1 MKKQIIA
8 LATCIFMGFSSI
20 TSYAYSAE
28 VCQGNTANADDVKA
42 FYSNLSSKGYAVTA
56 KGYSDKG
63 ITIAD
68 KNDFINA
75 KNYNVLYWSGHGGS
89 NGNNATLNITHDSSK
104 RFNTFEAADKWKNTY
119 DLKVAIIA
127 ACYQFNGN
135 GLRGK
140 WVEIMKNSGLKVLAG
155 YHESAPSSNDT
166 KIANEFFRLANET
179 RGSSQ
184 GNSVRYSWQQA
195 NIANGSS
202 GKWIVLGYK
211 TNRMEYYRLPG
222 FPGSFEASPSSKT
235 VYRYTSKNINGTG
248 ATSRA
253 ASFINREIPY
263 EIKVSEDTLDL
274 DTAVLGDNCHV
285 ASLDDDAQAKII
297 NLRENRLD
305 SIALEDA
312 QKNNAVIIENLG
324 IDSNLSNA
332 IINNYAL
339 LETEIKEDGSDG
351 EENNI
356 GVVSTYQQQYRGIP
370 LEDNFFTVCSDSDGV
385 FSVIDRWSEIS
396 EIDSSQIIE
405 PITIRKAEEIL
416 DSKLNFKAP
425 EIDSCE
431 YVYKKTENGT
441 YRLSVK
447 LVLENNQQYY
457 VDAVSGDLETVE
469 IE

>member
-1 MKKQIIA
+1 MFIVFGLVLFLYKI
-8 LATCIFMGFSSI
+8 SI
-20 TSYAYSAE
+20 E
-28 VCQGNTANADDVKA
+28 
-42 FYSNLSSKGYAVTA
+42 
-56 KGYSDKG
+56 
-63 ITIAD
+63 
-68 KNDFINA
+68 
-75 KNYNVLYWSGHGGS
+75 
-89 NGNNATLNITHDSSK
+89 
-104 RFNTFEAADKWKNTY
+104 
-119 DLKVAIIA
+119 
-127 ACYQFNGN
+127 
-135 GLRGK
+135 
-140 WVEIMKNSGLKVLAG
+140 
-155 YHESAPSSNDT
+155 
-166 KIANEFFRLANET
+166 
-179 RGSSQ
+179 
-184 GNSVRYSWQQA
+184 
-195 NIANGSS
+195 
-202 GKWIVLGYK
+202 
-211 TNRMEYYRLPG
+211 MEYYRLPG

-248 ATSRA
+248 AISRA

-274 DTAVLGDNCHV
+274 DTAVLGDNCPV
-285 ASLDDDAQAKII
+285 SSLDDDAQAKII
-297 NLRENRLD
+297 NLRENKLD

-312 QKNNAVIIENLG
+312 QNNNAVIIENLG
-324 IDSNLSNA
+324 IDSNLSSA

-425 EIDSCE
+425 EIKSCE

-447 LVLENNQQYY
+447 LVSENNQQYY
-457 VDAVSGDLETVE
+457 VDAVSGDLETLE

>member
-1 MKKQIIA
+1 M
-8 LATCIFMGFSSI
+8 
-20 TSYAYSAE
+20 
-28 VCQGNTANADDVKA
+28 
-42 FYSNLSSKGYAVTA
+42 
-56 KGYSDKG
+56 
-63 ITIAD
+63 
-68 KNDFINA
+68 
-75 KNYNVLYWSGHGGS
+75 LYWSGHGGS
-89 NGNNATLNITHDSSK
+89 NGNNATLNITHNSSK
-104 RFNTFEAADKWKNTY
+104 RFNTFDAADKWKNTY

-155 YHESAPSSNDT
+155 YHESAPSSTD
-166 KIANEFFRLANET
+166 KDIANEFFRLANET

-184 GNSVRYSWQQA
+184 GNSVRHSWQQA

-202 GKWIVLGYK
+202 AQWIVLGYK

-274 DTAVLGDNCHV
+274 DAAVLGDNCHV

-297 NLRENRLD
+297 NLRENKLD

-396 EIDSSQIIE
+396 EIDGSQIIE

-441 YRLSVK
+441 YRLNVK
-447 LVLENNQQYY
+447 LVSENNQQYY

>member
-1 MKKQIIA
+1 M
-8 LATCIFMGFSSI
+8 
-20 TSYAYSAE
+20 
-28 VCQGNTANADDVKA
+28 
-42 FYSNLSSKGYAVTA
+42 
-56 KGYSDKG
+56 
-63 ITIAD
+63 
-68 KNDFINA
+68 
-75 KNYNVLYWSGHGGS
+75 LYWSGYGGS
-89 NGNNATLNITHDSSK
+89 NGNNATLNITHNSSK
-104 RFNTFEAADKWKNTY
+104 RFNTFDAADKWKNTY

-155 YHESAPSSNDT
+155 YHESAPSSTD
-166 KIANEFFRLANET
+166 KDIANEFFRLANET

-184 GNSVRYSWQQA
+184 GNSVRHSWQQA

-202 GKWIVLGYK
+202 AQWIVLGYK

-274 DTAVLGDNCHV
+274 DAAVLGDNCHV

-297 NLRENRLD
+297 NLRENKLD

-324 IDSNLSNA
+324 IDSNLSNS

-396 EIDSSQIIE
+396 EIDGSQIIE

-441 YRLSVK
+441 YRLNVK
-447 LVLENNQQYY
+447 LVSENNQQYY
-457 VDAVSGDLETVE
+457 VDAVSGDLETLE

>member
-1 MKKQIIA
+1 M
-8 LATCIFMGFSSI
+8 
-20 TSYAYSAE
+20 
-28 VCQGNTANADDVKA
+28 
-42 FYSNLSSKGYAVTA
+42 
-56 KGYSDKG
+56 
-63 ITIAD
+63 
-68 KNDFINA
+68 
-75 KNYNVLYWSGHGGS
+75 LYWSGHGGS
-89 NGNNATLNITHDSSK
+89 NGNNATLNITHNSSK
-104 RFNTFEAADKWKNTY
+104 RFNTFDAADKWKNTY

-155 YHESAPSSNDT
+155 YHESAPSSTD
-166 KIANEFFRLANET
+166 KDIANEFFRLANET

-184 GNSVRYSWQQA
+184 GNSVRHSWQQA

-202 GKWIVLGYK
+202 AQWIVLGYK

-274 DTAVLGDNCHV
+274 DAAVLGDNCHV

-297 NLRENRLD
+297 NLRENKLD

-324 IDSNLSNA
+324 IDSNLSNS

-396 EIDSSQIIE
+396 EIDGSQIIE

-441 YRLSVK
+441 YRLNVK
-447 LVLENNQQYY
+447 LVSENNQQYY
-457 VDAVSGDLETVE
+457 VDAVSGDLETLE

>member
-1 MKKQIIA
+1 M
-8 LATCIFMGFSSI
+8 
-20 TSYAYSAE
+20 
-28 VCQGNTANADDVKA
+28 
-42 FYSNLSSKGYAVTA
+42 
-56 KGYSDKG
+56 
-63 ITIAD
+63 
-68 KNDFINA
+68 
-75 KNYNVLYWSGHGGS
+75 
-89 NGNNATLNITHDSSK
+89 
-104 RFNTFEAADKWKNTY
+104 
-119 DLKVAIIA
+119 
-127 ACYQFNGN
+127 
-135 GLRGK
+135 RGK

-155 YHESAPSSNDT
+155 YHESAPSSTD
-166 KIANEFFRLANET
+166 KDIANEFFRLANET

-184 GNSVRYSWQQA
+184 GNSVRHSWQQA

-202 GKWIVLGYK
+202 AQWIVLGYK

-297 NLRENRLD
+297 NLRENKLD

-405 PITIRKAEEIL
+405 PITIRKAEEIV

-425 EIDSCE
+425 EIESCE

-447 LVLENNQQYY
+447 LVSENNQQYY
-457 VDAVSGDLETVE
+457 VDAVSGDLETLE

>member
-1 MKKQIIA
+1 M
-8 LATCIFMGFSSI
+8 
-20 TSYAYSAE
+20 
-28 VCQGNTANADDVKA
+28 
-42 FYSNLSSKGYAVTA
+42 
-56 KGYSDKG
+56 
-63 ITIAD
+63 
-68 KNDFINA
+68 
-75 KNYNVLYWSGHGGS
+75 LYWSGHGGS
-89 NGNNATLNITHDSSK
+89 NGNNATLNITHNSSK
-104 RFNTFEAADKWKNTY
+104 RFNTFDAADKWKNTY

-155 YHESAPSSNDT
+155 YHESAPSSTD
-166 KIANEFFRLANET
+166 KDIANEFFRLANET

-184 GNSVRYSWQQA
+184 GNSVRHSWQQA

-202 GKWIVLGYK
+202 AQWIVLGYK

-385 FSVIDRWSEIS
+385 FAVIDRWSEIS

-441 YRLSVK
+441 YRLNVK
-447 LVLENNQQYY
+447 LVSENNQQYY
-457 VDAVSGDLETVE
+457 VDAVSGDLETLE

>member
-1 MKKQIIA
+1 MKKQIMA

-20 TSYAYSAE
+20 TSYAYNAE
-28 VCQGNTANADDVKA
+28 VCQGNTANAEDVKA

-56 KGYSDKG
+56 KGYSG
-63 ITIAD
+63 NSITIAD
-68 KNDFINA
+68 KSDFINA
-75 KNYNVLYWSGHGGS
+75 KDYNVLYWSGHGG
-89 NGNNATLNITHDSSK
+89 GGGTNATLNITQDSSK
-104 RFNTFEAADKWKNTY
+104 WFNTFEAADKWKNTY
-119 DLKVAIIA
+119 NLKVAIIA

-140 WVEIMKNSGLKVLAG
+140 WADIMKNSGLKVLAG
-155 YHESAPSSNDT
+155 YHEKAPASTDT
-166 KIANEFFRLANET
+166 KIANEFFRLANER

-202 GKWIVLGYK
+202 EQWIVLGYK
-211 TNRMEYYRLPG
+211 TNRMEYYRLLG

-253 ASFINREIPY
+253 SSFINREIPY

-274 DTAVLGDNCHV
+274 DTSVLGDNCYV

-297 NLRENRLD
+297 NLRENKLD
-305 SIALEDA
+305 SITFEDA
-312 QKNNAVIIENLG
+312 QKNNAATVENLG

-396 EIDSSQIIE
+396 ETDRSQIIE
-405 PITIRKAEEIL
+405 PITIRKAEEIVN
-416 DSKLNFKAP
+416 SKLNFKAP
-425 EIDSCE
+425 EIESCE

-447 LVLENNQQYY
+447 LVSENNQQYY

>member
-1 MKKQIIA
+1 MKKQIMA

-20 TSYAYSAE
+20 TSYAYNAE

-42 FYSNLSSKGYAVTA
+42 FYSNLNSKGYAVTA
-56 KGYSDKG
+56 KGYSG
-63 ITIAD
+63 NSITIAD
-68 KNDFINA
+68 KSDFINA
-75 KNYNVLYWSGHGGS
+75 KDYNVFYWSGHGGS
-89 NGNNATLNITHDSSK
+89 NGSNATLNITQNSSK
-104 RFNTFEAADKWKNTY
+104 WFNTFEAADKWKNTY

-140 WVEIMKNSGLKVLAG
+140 WAEIMKNSGLKVLAG
-155 YHESAPSSNDT
+155 YHEKAPASTDT
-166 KIANEFFRLANET
+166 KIANEFFRLANEI

-202 GKWIVLGYK
+202 AQWIVLGYK

-253 ASFINREIPY
+253 PSFINREIPY
-263 EIKVSEDTLDL
+263 EIKVSENTLDL
-274 DTAVLGDNCHV
+274 DTSVLGDDCHV
-285 ASLDDDAQAKII
+285 SSLDNDEQAKII
-297 NLRENRLD
+297 NLRENKLD
-305 SIALEDA
+305 SITFEDA
-312 QKNNAVIIENLG
+312 QKNNAATVENLG

-396 EIDSSQIIE
+396 ETDSSHIIE
-405 PITIRKAEEIL
+405 PITIHKAEEIL

-441 YRLSVK
+441 
-447 LVLENNQQYY
+447 
-457 VDAVSGDLETVE
+457 
-469 IE
+469 